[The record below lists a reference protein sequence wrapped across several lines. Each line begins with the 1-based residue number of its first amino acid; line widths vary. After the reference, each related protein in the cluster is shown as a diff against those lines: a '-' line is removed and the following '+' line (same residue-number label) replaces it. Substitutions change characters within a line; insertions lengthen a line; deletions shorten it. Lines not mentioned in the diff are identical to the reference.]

1 MSDRFLHNAVMETR
15 DLDPTALLDL
25 MDERDRLIKERD
37 KLISQVVAL
46 QTVIHEMRIEK
57 WSTCLECGHPLK
69 RACTTHA
76 S

>member
-1 MSDRFLHNAVMETR
+1 MMETR

-46 QTVIHEMRIEK
+46 QTVIHEMRFEK
-57 WSTCLECGHPLK
+57 WST
-69 RACTTHA
+69 
-76 S
+76 